1 MGKLKNKKINSHRK
15 KVILIELAAFIVLI
29 LISKLSEYILN
40 VNNLVLLS
48 KPKIA
53 LWLGQSILL
62 IIIIIQTL
70 RIICNKVK
78 SIILK
83 SGITVVTIIAICTY
97 LFASVIGSILF
108 IEPEHII
115 EKDNKKM
122 VACVNSF
129 LQVRVSYYDYINLFV
144 RGNKLR
150 LYEDYGEG
158 GYDPFETEEISS
170 PKESTYY
177 DDNGNPIKGK

>member
-1 MGKLKNKKINSHRK
+1 MVGKLKNKKINSHRK

-70 RIICNKVK
+70 RIICNDV
-78 SIILK
+78 
-83 SGITVVTIIAICTY
+83 G
-97 LFASVIGSILF
+97 
-108 IEPEHII
+108 
-115 EKDNKKM
+115 
-122 VACVNSF
+122 
-129 LQVRVSYYDYINLFV
+129 
-144 RGNKLR
+144 
-150 LYEDYGEG
+150 
-158 GYDPFETEEISS
+158 
-170 PKESTYY
+170 
-177 DDNGNPIKGK
+177 

>member
-1 MGKLKNKKINSHRK
+1 MVGKLKNKKINSHRK

-70 RIICNKVK
+70 RIICNYV
-78 SIILK
+78 
-83 SGITVVTIIAICTY
+83 G
-97 LFASVIGSILF
+97 
-108 IEPEHII
+108 
-115 EKDNKKM
+115 
-122 VACVNSF
+122 
-129 LQVRVSYYDYINLFV
+129 
-144 RGNKLR
+144 
-150 LYEDYGEG
+150 
-158 GYDPFETEEISS
+158 
-170 PKESTYY
+170 
-177 DDNGNPIKGK
+177 

>member
-1 MGKLKNKKINSHRK
+1 MVGKLKNKKINSHRK

-29 LISKLSEYILN
+29 FISKLSEYILN
-40 VNNLVLLS
+40 VNNLILLS

-62 IIIIIQTL
+62 IIIIIHTL

-78 SIILK
+78 GIILK

-129 LQVRVSYYDYINLFV
+129 LQVRVSYFVIQVYVKEGMKARNL
-144 RGNKLR
+144 GEILSNI
-150 LYEDYGEG
+150 EDYAREHN
-158 GYDPFETEEISS
+158 ISVVVDFLR
-170 PKESTYY
+170 E
-177 DDNGNPIKGK
+177 